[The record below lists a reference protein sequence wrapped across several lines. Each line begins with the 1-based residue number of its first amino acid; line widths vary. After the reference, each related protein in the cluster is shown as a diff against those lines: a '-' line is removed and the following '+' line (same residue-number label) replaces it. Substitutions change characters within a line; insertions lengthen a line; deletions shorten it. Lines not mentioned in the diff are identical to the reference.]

1 LAEQF
6 DFNRRSLI
14 QKGMLGSG
22 LFLLGPALAA
32 CGSEGAKQSAAVSG
46 LAPRIPEVELKIGV
60 AAYIDVSWQVI
71 GAEKNWFTDLGI
83 NLTPAPA
90 GKMNNNAG
98 QWGSTL
104 IGKSVDV
111 QVGSFT
117 HWITAYPKAPDL
129 RQLAWSDLFQGFAL
143 IVRPELEMKSYTEF
157 VEEGK
162 SPEEAIRLAV
172 GQLRGKKFLTTP
184 DNAIKAFV
192 DLALS
197 RADMTLEDMDVN
209 ELPDPQHVPLM
220 LTGRADAQISG
231 VPQRLTLEAKGV
243 KPILTAGD
251 LVKGARP
258 SAQSEELLSVF
269 RDGWTTT
276 AGWYEG
282 NEDTALRL
290 TSVMFRI
297 IDMIKKD
304 PKAAAAVQRPFL
316 NSGSGS
322 SLSVDDIV
330 RAYENLHPFYD
341 FDEQN
346 EWYSDKDSPLYWEYE
361 VGAYVD
367 LWTKKGTFKAG
378 EVAPRDLALN
388 PEIYAKLVDY
398 RAKAEK
404 LIASAEGKVAEG
416 SEPAKVLAKAQEFQ
430 AQFNFLDAY
439 RFAKVADEKA

>member
-1 LAEQF
+1 MAEQS
-6 DFNRRSLI
+6 DLTRRSLLN
-14 QKGMLGSG
+14 KGAAGSS
-22 LFLLGPALAA
+22 LLLLAPALAA
-32 CGSEGAKQSAAVSG
+32 CGSDAAEPAAPTSA

-60 AAYIDVSWQVI
+60 AAYIDVSWQVV
-71 GAEKNWFTDLGI
+71 GASKNWFSDLGLK
-83 NLTPAPA
+83 LTPGPA

-117 HWITAYPKAPDL
+117 HWITAYPQARDL

-143 IVRPELEMKSYTEF
+143 IVRPELNMKSYTEF

-162 SPEEAIRLAV
+162 SPEEAIALTV

-192 DLALS
+192 DLALG
-197 RADMTLEDMDVN
+197 RADMTLEDMEVT

-251 LVKGARP
+251 LVKGAKA
-258 SAQSEELLSVF
+258 SASSEELLSVF

-276 AGWYEG
+276 SGWFEA
-282 NEDTALRL
+282 NEDAALRL

-297 IDMIKKD
+297 IDMIKKE
-304 PKAAAAVQRPFL
+304 PKVAADIQRPFL

-322 SLSVDDIV
+322 NLSVDDIV

-341 FDEQN
+341 FDQQK

-367 LWTKKGTFKAG
+367 LWTKKGTFKPG
-378 EVAPRDLALN
+378 EVAPKDLALN
-388 PEIYAKLVDY
+388 PEIYAKLADY
-398 RAKAEK
+398 RDKAAK
-404 LIASAEGKVAEG
+404 LIASAEGKVTEG
-416 SEPAKVLAKAQEFQ
+416 SEPAKVLAQAKAYQE
-430 AQFNFLDAY
+430 QFNYLDAY
-439 RFAKVADEKA
+439 RFAKVADDKA